1 VQRDRHPFAGD
12 PVDEPGRVAHQHPAR
27 PAHGPRPRQPQG
39 PGHRRASQDER
50 ARLTARG
57 LRQGLFTTGTIE
69 LESRDVLAVPTSA
82 VRIDQAEPYVLAVI
96 GERIERRKV
105 TLGVRGEL
113 IVDGRI
119 EPAVELASGV
129 EDGAVVLRGST
140 GAVRAGSAVRLAVGA
155 TPSASAP
162 R

>member
-1 VQRDRHPFAGD
+1 MVYLALEPHP
-12 PVDEPGRVAHQHPAR
+12 
-27 PAHGPRPRQPQG
+27 
-39 PGHRRASQDER
+39 
-50 ARLTARG
+50 G

-69 LESRDVLAVPTSA
+69 LESLEVLAVPTAA

-113 IVDGRI
+113 LVDGRI

-129 EDGAVVLRGST
+129 EDGAVLLRGST
-140 GAVRAGSAVRLAVGA
+140 GAVRAGSVVRLAGGA